1 MKVGIDLGT
10 THCSVAVHDRST
22 GKTDIIPN
30 GFGKDMTPSVICF
43 LDDGEILIGED
54 AKDMQAGG
62 AGVIAASFK
71 RSMGDT
77 DFSVEAFGQTYGAE
91 RLSSMLLEKLIGDA
105 EERLGGSIGSA
116 VITVPAYFND
126 FQRKATIRAG
136 EACGIDVLKIINE
149 PTAAAI
155 SYGYNRAADKTV
167 MVYDLG
173 GGTFDVTLVKVES
186 GNISVLGTDGNH
198 ILGGK
203 DWDSVISKHVCDLF
217 EDEFG
222 VDPREDE
229 SAKNELIVA
238 AENYK
243 KVLSKADNVAIQ
255 LRYEGNTGK
264 YTLTRDEFE
273 IKTQHLLDAT
283 RDVIAELM
291 EGLGIGWEEVDEV
304 LLVGGSSRMPQVAKF
319 LRRMTGKDNV
329 VEHSDTDL
337 AVAKGAAIV
346 AELYASDKTGLTDRK
361 VVDVTAHS
369 LGALTVSIDGK
380 RYINEIM
387 IKKNSKLPAKT
398 RKPFGIGPGNLTD
411 RIEVF
416 TLQGESRDPLE
427 CHVLAKMVI
436 TGFCNVGSGT
446 TIDIE
451 YTYDENG
458 VVKVNAYQDG
468 EQLEAAAEVLP
479 EDISWM
485 GGSPQD
491 RPSDVVIV
499 KNIAVCVDL
508 SRSMTSC
515 LDDVKGQISDFV
527 NSVADENTN
536 ISLIG
541 FGDKVKVVREL
552 TSDPDV
558 IITALDDLKV
568 NMCGRGTDGSPL
580 ATAHSV
586 LSSKPGA
593 KMMLVLTDGIWGK
606 RDKAVSES
614 LACRSDG
621 IDIMAIGFTDADLS
635 FLRQIA
641 TVEEGAMYTALDRL
655 GDAFST
661 IATAINTG
669 ATGLR
674 QGK

>member
-291 EGLGIGWEEVDEV
+291 EGLGIGWEEIDEV

-491 RPSDVVIV
+491 RPSDAVIV

-614 LACRSDG
+614 LACRGDG
-621 IDIMAIGFTDADLS
+621 VDIMAIGFAEADLS